1 MGLFRTWRL
10 RGGAPRAA
18 TRPPGL
24 ERIHGGRTQTLGS
37 WHQPASAV
45 SSRAQR
51 GGPEGLGADL
61 LAWALPGL
69 ELSLRERQRAE
80 VWRAEKSGGLTAP
93 RNKWSARA
101 QGCCRVTLAG
111 TGSNRKGAGPPPSSH
126 LQDSLRCSV
135 SWVQG
140 HLARKEYCLQSSH
153 AHNTR
158 CGEGGA
164 GPTTSQQAWSQRHEG
179 AVSLMG

>member
-1 MGLFRTWRL
+1 MGFSEP
-10 RGGAPRAA
+10 G
-18 TRPPGL
+18 GL
-24 ERIHGGRTQTLGS
+24 EEGPLEQQPDRRDERGSMEAGRRLWEAGTSQLVLFPQEPREG
-37 WHQPASAV
+37 V
-45 SSRAQR
+45 
-51 GGPEGLGADL
+51 PEHLRADL

-69 ELSLRERQRAE
+69 ELSLRGRQRAE
-80 VWRAEKSGGLTAP
+80 VWRAEKSGGLPAP

-111 TGSNRKGAGPPPSSH
+111 TGSNCKGAGPLLPLTSRITSV
-126 LQDSLRCSV
+126 SV
-135 SWVQG
+135 SWAQG
-140 HLARKEYCLQSSH
+140 HLARKGYCLQSPH